1 MKFGFNSF
9 GGGFSRILAR
19 KKLLCLLLI
28 AVICFAALADFFTLG
43 LARRTFVFYNLNSG
57 REVVEERMLR
67 ITPSREA
74 DVARYVQEA
83 LLGPFAHDLL
93 PLFPR
98 EARLHTLLLRDGV
111 VYADF
116 SQEAVFPLE
125 EGREVIY
132 NFRTLRDGIF
142 RNFPFV
148 REVRFFIGGRA
159 VHLG

>member
-1 MKFGFNSF
+1 MKSALNGS
-9 GGGFSRILAR
+9 SRGISRLLAR
-19 KKLLCLLLI
+19 KKLLCSLLI
-28 AVICFAALADFFTLG
+28 AAICTAALADFFTLG

-57 REVVEERMLR
+57 QEVVEERMLR
-67 ITPSREA
+67 ITPS
-74 DVARYVQEA
+74 

-148 REVRFFIGGRA
+148 REVRFFIGGNNCFGILAFCR
-159 VHLG
+159 